1 MQTIKTYITMKRL
14 LLLLTLFGVLA
25 TGCEELLPNE
35 QTPNAIPVFSTDGES
50 SYIVDAEGEEIA
62 IMVTT
67 NIDYSVVIPT
77 DAEEWLSVAD
87 TRASRVDTLSF
98 IVAPNDTAVERT
110 TTVKFVD
117 DSNNILQTISFTQNA
132 AAQSESVC
140 PNNEIWYTN
149 GSTTEATT
157 PYKTDVFG
165 ANIVSNTY
173 DAAKECW
180 IIKFDG
186 DVTTIGEYAFNWCD
200 SLTSVTI
207 PDSVTTI
214 GVGAF
219 AVCNRLTEFKGKFA
233 SEDSRCLIVD
243 GILNSFAP
251 AGLTE
256 YTTPN
261 SVTTIGSYAFYGC
274 SSLTSVTIPDSVTT
288 IGDSAFR
295 YCINLTSVTIGDIVT
310 TIGDGAFSVCSSLTS
325 VTIGDSV
332 TTIGDGAFAYCSSLT
347 CVTIPD
353 SVTTI
358 GSWAFENC
366 SSLTSVTIPDSVTTI
381 GGFVF
386 NCCSS
391 LTSVTIGNSVTTIG
405 EWAFVACYSLTSIT
419 IPDSVTTIGDG
430 AFADCSSLQEFK
442 GKFASED
449 GRCLIIDG
457 VLNSFAIGCGATEY
471 TILDSVTSIGNN
483 AFENCSYL
491 TSVTIPD
498 SVTSIGN
505 SAFYW
510 CESLTSVYCKATTPP
525 AGDSSMF
532 YNNALGRK
540 IYVPMESVDAYKSA
554 EGWSDYK
561 SYIVGYNF

>member
-1 MQTIKTYITMKRL
+1 MMQTIKTYITMKRL
-14 LLLLTLFGVLA
+14 FLLLALFGVLA

-214 GVGAF
+214 GDYAF
-219 AVCNRLTEFKGKFA
+219 YCCYSLT
-233 SEDSRCLIVD
+233 SVNIPDSVTRIGEWAFGSCH
-243 GILNSFAP
+243 S
-251 AGLTE
+251 LTNVNI
-256 YTTPN
+256 PD
-261 SVTTIGSYAFYGC
+261 SVTTIGNTAFC
-274 SSLTSVTIPDSVTT
+274 DCTRLTSVNIPDSVTTIGGGAFASCGSLIEFTGKFAEDNGIILVIDGVLTAFAPAGITQYTIPDSVTT
-288 IGDSAFR
+288 IGDLAF
-295 YCINLTSVTIGDIVT
+295 CGCSSLTSVNIPDSVT
-310 TIGDGAFSVCSSLTS
+310 TIGKEAFSGCTRLTSVNIPDSVTSIGNYAFYWAESLTSVNIPDSVTSIGDAAFLSCLSLTS

-332 TTIGDGAFAYCSSLT
+332 TTIGVGAFY
-347 CVTIPD
+347 
-353 SVTTI
+353 
-358 GSWAFENC
+358 
-366 SSLTSVTIPDSVTTI
+366 
-381 GGFVF
+381 
-386 NCCSS
+386 
-391 LTSVTIGNSVTTIG
+391 
-405 EWAFVACYSLTSIT
+405 AC
-419 IPDSVTTIGDG
+419 D
-430 AFADCSSLQEFK
+430 
-442 GKFASED
+442 
-449 GRCLIIDG
+449 
-457 VLNSFAIGCGATEY
+457 
-471 TILDSVTSIGNN
+471 
-483 AFENCSYL
+483 
-491 TSVTIPD
+491 
-498 SVTSIGN
+498 
-505 SAFYW
+505 
-510 CESLTSVYCKATTPP
+510 SLTSVYCKAITPP
-525 AGDSSMF
+525 ALDWDVFDYDGSD
-532 YNNALGRK
+532 RK
-540 IYVPMESVDAYKSA
+540 IYVPAESVDAYKSA
-554 EGWSDYK
+554 TYWSNYA
-561 SYIVGYNF
+561 SAIVGYDF

>member
-1 MQTIKTYITMKRL
+1 MKRL
-14 LLLLTLFGVLA
+14 FLLLTLFGVLA

-157 PYKTDVFG
+157 PYKTDAFG

-186 DVTTIGEYAFNWCD
+186 DVTTIGN
-200 SLTSVTI
+200 L
-207 PDSVTTI
+207 
-214 GVGAF
+214 
-219 AVCNRLTEFKGKFA
+219 
-233 SEDSRCLIVD
+233 
-243 GILNSFAP
+243 
-251 AGLTE
+251 
-256 YTTPN
+256 
-261 SVTTIGSYAFYGC
+261 AFYEY

-288 IGDSAFR
+288 IGDYAF
-295 YCINLTSVTIGDIVT
+295 YCCYSLTSVNIPDSVTRIGEWAFGSCHSLTNVNIPDSVTTIGNTAFCDCTRLTSVNIPDSVTTIGGGAFASCGSLIEFTGKFAEDNGRILVIDGVLTAFAPAGITQYTIPDSVT
-310 TIGDGAFSVCSSLTS
+310 TIGDLAFCGCYSLTSVNIPDSVTTIGKEAFSGCTRLTSVNIPDSVTSIGNYAFYWAESLTSVNIPDSVTSIGDAAFLSCLSLTS

-332 TTIGDGAFAYCSSLT
+332 TTIGVGAFY
-347 CVTIPD
+347 
-353 SVTTI
+353 
-358 GSWAFENC
+358 
-366 SSLTSVTIPDSVTTI
+366 
-381 GGFVF
+381 
-386 NCCSS
+386 
-391 LTSVTIGNSVTTIG
+391 
-405 EWAFVACYSLTSIT
+405 AC
-419 IPDSVTTIGDG
+419 D
-430 AFADCSSLQEFK
+430 
-442 GKFASED
+442 
-449 GRCLIIDG
+449 
-457 VLNSFAIGCGATEY
+457 
-471 TILDSVTSIGNN
+471 
-483 AFENCSYL
+483 
-491 TSVTIPD
+491 
-498 SVTSIGN
+498 
-505 SAFYW
+505 
-510 CESLTSVYCKATTPP
+510 SLTSVYCKAITPP
-525 AGDSSMF
+525 ALDWDVFDYDGSD
-532 YNNALGRK
+532 RK
-540 IYVPMESVDAYKSA
+540 IYVPAESVDAYKSA
-554 EGWSDYK
+554 TYWSNYA
-561 SYIVGYNF
+561 SAIVGYDF

>member
-1 MQTIKTYITMKRL
+1 MKRL
-14 LLLLTLFGVLA
+14 FLLLALFGVFA

-214 GVGAF
+214 G
-219 AVCNRLTEFKGKFA
+219 
-233 SEDSRCLIVD
+233 
-243 GILNSFAP
+243 
-251 AGLTE
+251 
-256 YTTPN
+256 
-261 SVTTIGSYAFYGC
+261 
-274 SSLTSVTIPDSVTT
+274 
-288 IGDSAFR
+288 
-295 YCINLTSVTIGDIVT
+295 
-310 TIGDGAFSVCSSLTS
+310 
-325 VTIGDSV
+325 
-332 TTIGDGAFAYCSSLT
+332 
-347 CVTIPD
+347 
-353 SVTTI
+353 
-358 GSWAFENC
+358 
-366 SSLTSVTIPDSVTTI
+366 
-381 GGFVF
+381 GFVF

-449 GRCLIIDG
+449 SRCLIVDG
-457 VLNSFAIGCGATEY
+457 ILNSFAPAGLTEY
-471 TILDSVTSIGNN
+471 TIYDSVTSIGDW
-483 AFENCSYL
+483 AFAYCGSL

-498 SVTSIGN
+498 SVTSIGSFAFYICSSLTSVTIPDSVTTIGDEAFVHCTSLTSVTIGDSVTEIGGGAFYN
-505 SAFYW
+505 CSSLTSVTIGDSVTMIGESAFRSCSSLTSVTIGDSVTTIGEGAFGGCSSLTSITIPDSVTKIGNYAFAN
-510 CESLTSVYCKATTPP
+510 CSSLTSVYCKATTPP
-525 AGDSSMF
+525 SLGGTNVFD
-532 YNNALGRK
+532 YNNSGRK
-540 IYVPMESVDAYKSA
+540 IYVPTESVNAYKSTSR
-554 EGWSDYK
+554 WSEYALA
-561 SYIVGYNF
+561 IVGYNF